1 MKRKRSRFSTTRR
14 EVIARR
20 QRLARTVA
28 DQHDGVARRKDLR
41 AAGLTDADIRAE
53 VEAGRWTRLGRH
65 TIGVTVSRT
74 EGRARRWWA
83 VWESGSGAVLD
94 GEAALIEAGL
104 KNWTL
109 SHDQIRVSLPSGC
122 TAHPLPGVRPGYP
135 RRLGD
140 VMTAGLPRTAPAV
153 AAVRAAQEATS
164 DRQSATI
171 LAMTVQQ
178 RLVRPQDLLAEWQ
191 RVQRSPRAAF
201 LTAVIRDI
209 CDGAH
214 SLGEL
219 DFAALCRDRGL
230 PAPSRQT
237 LREGPNGHYY
247 LDVYWE
253 DLDLHVEVD
262 GCHHQLGMAMVSDA
276 FRQNEIALNQDI
288 TLRIPVLGLRTQPE
302 KFLDQVA
309 RGLEEAGAR
318 RVGSPG

>member
-1 MKRKRSRFSTTRR
+1 MKTKRSRFSSTRR

-20 QRLARTVA
+20 QTLARSVA

-65 TIGVTVSRT
+65 TIGITVGSA

-83 VWESGSGAVLD
+83 VWESGPGAVLD
-94 GEAALIEAGL
+94 GEAALLEAGL
-104 KNWTL
+104 TNWTL
-109 SHDQIRVSLPSGC
+109 SHNQITVSLPSGC
-122 TAHPLPGVRPGYP
+122 KGHPLPGVRRSHP

-140 VMTAGLPRTAPAV
+140 TVTAGLPRTAPAV
-153 AAVRAAQEATS
+153 AAVRAAQRASS

-178 RLVRPQDLLAEWQ
+178 RLVRPEALLAEWQ
-191 RVQRSPRAAF
+191 RVHRSPRKAF
-201 LTAVIRDI
+201 LTTVIRDI

-219 DFAALCRDRGL
+219 DFAALCRGRGL
-230 PAPSRQT
+230 PAPSRQV
-237 LREGPNGHYY
+237 LRKGPNGSYY

-253 DLDLHVEVD
+253 DLDLHIEVD
-262 GCHHQLGMAMVSDA
+262 GFHHQVGMAVVSDA
-276 FRQNEIALNQDI
+276 VRQNEIALNQDV

-302 KFLDQVA
+302 KFLEQVE
-309 RGLEEAGAR
+309 RGLEQARAR
-318 RVGSPG
+318 RMGRAG